1 MKYQMKRERF
11 RENIKLQKRHFYS
24 HRYLDDCSWVLP
36 VCMYVKG
43 NRCFESTYILHK
55 TLN

>member
-36 VCMYVKG
+36 VCMYAGTAQQV
-43 NRCFESTYILHK
+43 FEWGG
-55 TLN
+55 

>member
-1 MKYQMKRERF
+1 MKRERF

-24 HRYLDDCSWVLP
+24 HRYLDDYSWFLP
-36 VCMYVKG
+36 ACMYVKG
-43 NRCFESTYILHK
+43 NRFFESIYILHK